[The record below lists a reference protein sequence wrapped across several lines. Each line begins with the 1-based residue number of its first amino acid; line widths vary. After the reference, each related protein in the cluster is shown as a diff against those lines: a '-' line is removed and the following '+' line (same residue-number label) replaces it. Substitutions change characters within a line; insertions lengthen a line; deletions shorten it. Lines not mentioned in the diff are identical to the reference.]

1 MTGEP
6 EGLLGRIRQ
15 MRRSAAP
22 ADATAPDRRPASD
35 SDQAADLRLR
45 VAHLEQQLQGLQDS
59 IDRQSQRWDRQIAE
73 LDLRIEPATLAA
85 ALSKDARERGL

>member
-22 ADATAPDRRPASD
+22 DPTASDRRPAGD
-35 SDQAADLRLR
+35 SDQATDLRLR